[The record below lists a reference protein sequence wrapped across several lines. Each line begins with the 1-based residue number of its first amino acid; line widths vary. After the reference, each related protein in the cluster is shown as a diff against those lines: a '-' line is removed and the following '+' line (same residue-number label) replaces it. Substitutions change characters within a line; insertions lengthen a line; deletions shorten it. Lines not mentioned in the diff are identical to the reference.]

1 MKYKCYLCNM
11 KTPTAPY
18 EFLAS
23 FFLPE
28 GMLDWFE
35 LTSVTEE
42 SIDES
47 PDRVFKAV
55 LHIYLDER
63 DNRTD
68 ETSYLR
74 PNGFTEET
82 TIKDFPARDR
92 KVVLHVRRRRWLDEN
107 NSNCIMN
114 VYNLAVSGTRYS
126 EGFAEFL
133 KKKLGY
139 DPSYRKIVRAL
150 LHD

>member
-1 MKYKCYLCNM
+1 
-11 KTPTAPY
+11 
-18 EFLAS
+18 
-23 FFLPE
+23 
-28 GMLDWFE
+28 MLDWFE

-82 TIKDFPARDR
+82 IIKDFPARDR

-126 EGFAEFL
+126 EGFAKFL
-133 KKKLGY
+133 KKTWIRPQLPQ
-139 DPSYRKIVRAL
+139 DC
-150 LHD
+150 